1 MVERI
6 LYSLILVELIVMI
19 GCTHPKES
27 ETRKDSPESMPP
39 AHVAPKDTHKKA
51 PKQPD
56 SEVSECKELVKNL
69 NSPLAIAV
77 RVALGKYSGTAVQA
91 DEMKKTDRIFYRVL
105 VQGDSGRPK
114 SFDVTQETIEGE
126 KLVEPPSSPE
136 CKSLYAVKQPSI
148 VIAIHLA
155 QKHLN
160 GRAQNAV
167 LMAYGQNDIY
177 SVGVTDSSG
186 QSHNVF
192 VDADEKK
199 IIKDELI
206 TR

>member
-6 LYSLILVELIVMI
+6 LCSLILVGLSAIT
-19 GCTHPKES
+19 GCAHPKES
-27 ETRKDSPESMPP
+27 ETRKDSPEAIPP

-51 PKQPD
+51 PKQSDPQ
-56 SEVSECKELVKNL
+56 VSECAELVRNL
-69 NSPLAIAV
+69 NSPLAVAV
-77 RVALGKYSGTAVQA
+77 RVALGKFSGTAVQA
-91 DEMKKTDRIFYRVL
+91 AEMKKTDHIFYRVL
-105 VQGDSGRPK
+105 VQGDSGKPK
-114 SFDVTQETIEGE
+114 SLDVTQETIEGE
-126 KLVEPPSSPE
+126 KLVEPPSSAE

-148 VIAIHLA
+148 VIAIQLA

-167 LMAYGQNDIY
+167 LTRYGKRFAY

-186 QSHNVF
+186 QYHNIV
-192 VDADEKK
+192 VDADEKT
-199 IIKDELI
+199 IVKDEII